1 MYRKVQ
7 EKLRNI
13 TKLCELYLHNMQC
26 RHVAEE
32 GLGVDVCLTEEN
44 LESAPE
50 CPHGKKC
57 CNDG

>member
-1 MYRKVQ
+1 MD
-7 EKLRNI
+7 
-13 TKLCELYLHNMQC
+13 C
-26 RHVAEE
+26 RHAAEE

-50 CPHGKKC
+50 CPHGKKIMLTM

>member
-1 MYRKVQ
+1 MRKVQ

-13 TKLCELYLHNMQC
+13 TKLWELYLHNMQC

-50 CPHGKKC
+50 CPHGKI
-57 CNDG
+57 G